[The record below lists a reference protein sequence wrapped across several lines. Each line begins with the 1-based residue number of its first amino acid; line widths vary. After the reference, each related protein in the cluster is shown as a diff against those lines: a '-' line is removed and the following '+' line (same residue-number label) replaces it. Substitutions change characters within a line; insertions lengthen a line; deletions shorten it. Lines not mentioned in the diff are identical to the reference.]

1 MKEPDETG
9 TYAGDGG
16 LSLFFQAWHP
26 AGVPRGA
33 LINLHGLG
41 DHGGLYPRV
50 VEHFTA
56 AGWAVYAPD
65 LRGNGRSSGQR
76 GYVERWQELRNDLRA
91 FVALVRRGGIDRPPV
106 VQGNSLGGLIALD
119 YALHEPASIS
129 GVVAIA
135 PPLGALGVPPLVLLL
150 GRLLSQV
157 WPRFSLEVGMDLSN
171 LSRDPA
177 VVAHILADPLFHRRG
192 TARLS
197 TEVAAAIARVQ
208 AGAANLRVPTLLLH
222 GTADRMVS
230 PDGSRRFTA
239 RSAGQATLV
248 EYPGGYHVLTA
259 DLVAADVLR
268 DVERWVDALP

>member
-135 PPLGALGVPPLVLLL
+135 PPLGALGVRPLVLLL

-177 VVAHILADPLFHRRG
+177 VVA
-192 TARLS
+192 
-197 TEVAAAIARVQ
+197 
-208 AGAANLRVPTLLLH
+208 LLL
-222 GTADRMVS
+222 GL
-230 PDGSRRFTA
+230 DGARYLHFRTSVRAARHREPITMKDAFEGFTFALEARRARELLRRF
-239 RSAGQATLV
+239 
-248 EYPGGYHVLTA
+248 
-259 DLVAADVLR
+259 
-268 DVERWVDALP
+268 